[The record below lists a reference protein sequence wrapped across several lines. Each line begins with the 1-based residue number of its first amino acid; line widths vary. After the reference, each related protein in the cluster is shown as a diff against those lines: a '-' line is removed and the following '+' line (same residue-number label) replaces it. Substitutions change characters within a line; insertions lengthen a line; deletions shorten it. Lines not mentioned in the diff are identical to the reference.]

1 MLNAVMP
8 YAYAR
13 FNESREFFSDA
24 SIFSII
30 DDSIFLWGMKFS

>member
-8 YAYAR
+8 YAR
-13 FNESREFFSDA
+13 FNESRDFFSDA